1 MKDAETSGGYAKEMS
16 EDFKRKQ
23 AQVVADHVKKQDIV
37 ITTALIPGKPAPQLV
52 SAEMVQ
58 SMKPGSVIIDLAA
71 EAGGNCALTE
81 PGKVVVKH
89 GVKIVGHLNVPG
101 RLPKDATALYARNV
115 FNFLSPHVDK
125 ATKSLNFKWDDETV
139 QGTCVTRDGKVVNPM
154 LAGEA
159 K

>member
-1 MKDAETSGGYAKEMS
+1 M
-16 EDFKRKQ
+16 
-23 AQVVADHVKKQDIV
+23 
-37 ITTALIPGKPAPQLV
+37 
-52 SAEMVQ
+52 
-58 SMKPGSVIIDLAA
+58 
-71 EAGGNCALTE
+71 
-81 PGKVVVKH
+81 VVKH

-125 ATKSLNFKWDDETV
+125 ATKALNFKWDDETV
-139 QGTCVTRDGKVVNPM
+139 QETCVTRDGKVVNPM